1 MGLLANDMMRLVGE
15 IHAGRD
21 DRRRLLRD
29 LKHATVEMRRA
40 VAHLRSRF
48 AVDLAGARAA
58 WFGAMAPVPRE
69 AGAPKV
75 AAPGGW
81 SGLTIPR
88 SLVRTG
94 APSTVPTVEGPE
106 AEAKTRFGDQRRN
119 VKAKPQA
126 RDKARTVR
134 KTRKRPRLR

>member
-29 LKHATVEMRRA
+29 LKYATLEMKRA
-40 VAHLRSRF
+40 VAHLRSSLV
-48 AVDLAGARAA
+48 ADLRGVRAA
-58 WFGAMAPVPRE
+58 WLGAMAIVPRE
-69 AGAPKV
+69 AGVVPGA
-75 AAPGGW
+75 AAPGK
-81 SGLTIPR
+81 GL
-88 SLVRTG
+88 
-94 APSTVPTVEGPE
+94 E
-106 AEAKTRFGDQRRN
+106 AEAKTRFGDPRRH

-134 KTRKRPRLR
+134 KAGKRPRPR